1 MNKLIKELEKN
12 EMINKLLKC
21 FEDDFIKNY
30 EKSDDLEEY
39 LLENNRDTIF
49 RKWLF
54 SPILETIYI
63 TPNYIIN
70 NIAQEIE
77 EGNYTII
84 PHAVIHIENFQVN
97 FKFNWIIYSEE
108 KNPVLDDLNVLL
120 SYCKPVLTKRFN
132 NIYVLDNGEEIIDA
146 INFRSGYYIN
156 YLIDI
161 AVSMNLLKKM
171 ESINCFVYQI
181 GDNYE
186 KYSKLS
192 DSEKIK
198 MIIESSFRTSTKNIE
213 KIYDVKDDNI
223 ILKLLDNNII
233 LDDFMNLLTEIKK
246 IDSNMMY
253 EEEYAFLGRVI
264 DINFTSVFGYY
275 LGLVMPVYN
284 DSFFTQVFLKIAKK
298 AIKSDMLEDVIF
310 QFEAGHELTASGD
323 KILMNFKDKFR
334 DKTFKKG
341 TDKLLNDVL
350 EHYLSYKDE
359 YEAEIMGTLYEIDED
374 FDIFNEVPHT
384 IGENLNEFFNYL
396 AFDKHLKKETCE
408 KHYENVMFYIHFY
421 LQCETLK
428 DFNRISQDSLHEF
441 LLKYFIPKFATSK
454 TNVKDEMI
462 SLNQYFKF
470 LSDRELINKDIMK
483 DIKGVMK
490 NKEFYVTYF
499 EEWIND
505 EDDF

>member
-1 MNKLIKELEKN
+1 
-12 EMINKLLKC
+12 
-21 FEDDFIKNY
+21 
-30 EKSDDLEEY
+30 
-39 LLENNRDTIF
+39 
-49 RKWLF
+49 
-54 SPILETIYI
+54 
-63 TPNYIIN
+63 
-70 NIAQEIE
+70 
-77 EGNYTII
+77 
-84 PHAVIHIENFQVN
+84 
-97 FKFNWIIYSEE
+97 
-108 KNPVLDDLNVLL
+108 
-120 SYCKPVLTKRFN
+120 
-132 NIYVLDNGEEIIDA
+132 
-146 INFRSGYYIN
+146 
-156 YLIDI
+156 
-161 AVSMNLLKKM
+161 
-171 ESINCFVYQI
+171 
-181 GDNYE
+181 
-186 KYSKLS
+186 
-192 DSEKIK
+192 
-198 MIIESSFRTSTKNIE
+198 
-213 KIYDVKDDNI
+213 
-223 ILKLLDNNII
+223 
-233 LDDFMNLLTEIKK
+233 
-246 IDSNMMY
+246 MMY